1 MNSHNAFVQECSED
15 KKEGSSFPVLASDFK
30 IVTALIMH
38 YRIMRRDTCIDLL
51 TEKPRRAIKMMYG
64 LFHVT
69 EMQPSQVQGLLATNA
84 RRGLGVMKD
93 TEEVTSGRV
102 TVL

>member
-1 MNSHNAFVQECSED
+1 MNSHNAFVQECPED
-15 KKEGSSFPVLASDFK
+15 KKEGSLFPVLASDFK
-30 IVTALIMH
+30 IVIALIMH

-51 TEKPRRAIKMMYG
+51 TEKARRAIKMMYG
-64 LFHVT
+64 LFHIT
-69 EMQPSQVQGLLATNA
+69 EMWPSRVQGLLATDA
-84 RRGLGVMKD
+84 CGGLGVMKD